1 MGRRSKHLRKQ
12 RRQEAR
18 MNFLRDFRNT
28 NMFECDVRS
37 EGAAA
42 HKQRAAK
49 NIRDLLEIL
58 TREDALSY
66 LTQQIVIKN
75 KSNQKITM

>member
-1 MGRRSKHLRKQ
+1 
-12 RRQEAR
+12 
-18 MNFLRDFRNT
+18 MNFLNDFKST
-28 NMFECDVRS
+28 NMFECAVRS
-37 EGAAA
+37 EGATA

-49 NIRDLLEIL
+49 TIRDLLETL

-75 KSNQKITM
+75 RSNQKIKM